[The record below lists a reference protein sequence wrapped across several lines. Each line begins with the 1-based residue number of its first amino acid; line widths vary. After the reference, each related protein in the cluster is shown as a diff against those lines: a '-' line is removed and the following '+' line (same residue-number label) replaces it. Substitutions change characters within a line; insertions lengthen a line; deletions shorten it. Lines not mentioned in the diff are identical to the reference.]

1 MPILAVNFDR
11 IEAKSNG
18 KTAANVNVS
27 SSPRVK
33 SVKVHNGLLGI
44 KNVVSIAYAFE
55 TNYDPDVGKLVIEG
69 EVLYSSDKPKEMQ
82 EKWDKEKRLDDDIAV
97 EVLNAI
103 FRRCLA
109 KAVEIC
115 SDVRLPPPM
124 QFPNVVKNEAKK

>member
-11 IEAKSNG
+11 IDAKNSG
-18 KTAANVNVS
+18 KGAANVNVS
-27 SSPRVK
+27 STPRIS
-33 SVKVHNGLLGI
+33 SVKMHAGLLGI
-44 KNVVSIAYAFE
+44 KNVVSIAYSFE
-55 TNYDPDVGKLVIEG
+55 TNYQPEVGSLTIEG
-69 EVLYSSDKPKEMQ
+69 EVLYNSDGAKEIA
-82 EKWDKEKRLDDDIAV
+82 EKWDKEKKLDDDMTV